1 MNLQR
6 AIPEDPPEPSMISI
20 SSSACVQL
28 EVAAIGTAPPELL
41 MLEGSRGSYG
51 SASEHLGWGSADL
64 LLLTPLSIGD
74 HSRLDLIEPLMLRIR
89 FPQVKLWGLGHLK
102 EPSKA
107 VSGRGKTGKHS
118 RMIFWH
124 RAWMMM
130 LRLLNLLVL
139 HLC

>member
-1 MNLQR
+1 MF
-6 AIPEDPPEPSMISI
+6 
-20 SSSACVQL
+20 
-28 EVAAIGTAPPELL
+28 
-41 MLEGSRGSYG
+41 EGSRGSYG

-64 LLLTPLSIGD
+64 LLLTALSVGD

-107 VSGRGKTGKHS
+107 VRSWGETGKHG

-130 LRLLNLLVL
+130 LRLLDLLVL
-139 HLC
+139 HLS